1 MKNKPSTR
9 FEKML
14 KLSVQP
20 FQSKEEKQE
29 QVKSDDYISKK
40 THQHMPASTSEK
52 QRDTSR

>member
-20 FQSKEEKQE
+20 FPLRKGKEVEGQSGGY
-29 QVKSDDYISKK
+29 SDKK
-40 THQHMPASTSEK
+40 T
-52 QRDTSR
+52 RSRKPVNT